1 MYEPQFRQM
10 MGVLGNYFIA
20 KRMFETILL
29 WSGSKNRSI
38 SLPTYVEYSDV
49 LYNGKQKEKDKISFM
64 MLDLRGEG
72 QIDFKQFEVFWMNFL
87 YMYGQILQAK
97 LQYNQESQELTK

>member
-1 MYEPQFRQM
+1 M

-20 KRMFETILL
+20 KRIFETILL
-29 WSGSKNRSI
+29 WSGVKPGSKNRCI

-49 LYNGKQKEKDKISFM
+49 LYNGRQKEKDKISFM

-87 YMYGQILQAK
+87 YMYGQIL
-97 LQYNQESQELTK
+97 